1 MNRILSIL
9 PAFIV
14 ELLFRQPTRRAIV
27 AQPAKRPLQNC
38 EEPATTIHLYA
49 LSVVNNYQ
57 TANAN
62 ERRDIVL
69 NAANLQPPKDA
80 SAKPIVLPLNSQGWD
95 LSQALLKGRVF
106 HPLCRNAFVERTQL
120 GYYAYE
126 RRYVWHT
133 CALAAAYAGIFG
145 PTAVEQPEFSY
156 SQCCWSLSQVLG
168 YDPAKRIVEGPTG
181 RRLPVAEEMVKLVD
195 ENLWNRR
202 TVAAWL
208 WSVGL

>member
-1 MNRILSIL
+1 MFTRLH
-9 PAFIV
+9 AYIV
-14 ELLFRQPTRRAIV
+14 DLFSQPPTPRAIAAKPV
-27 AQPAKRPLQNC
+27 KRPLQNYA
-38 EEPATTIHLYA
+38 EPQTIILTSA

-57 TANAN
+57 TASAN

-80 SAKPIVLPLNSQGWD
+80 SAEPIVLPLNRGYRE
-95 LSQALLKGRVF
+95 LSQALLAGREY
-106 HPLCRNAFVERTQL
+106 HPLCRHSFVECHTV

-126 RRYVWHT
+126 RRNVWKT

-145 PTAVEQPEFSY
+145 PGEIERPEFSY
-156 SQCCWSLSQVLG
+156 SQCCWLLSQVLG
-168 YDPAKRIVEGPTG
+168 YDPSKLIVDGPTG

-195 ENLWNRR
+195 DNLWNRR

-208 WSVGL
+208 YSVGL